1 MIAIFGSKGIEIQ
14 DIPDLPIPNVS
25 DEADPND
32 DERDGY
38 DYRDAMDLENDD
50 LAADEDLNDDYDQA
64 VKLFLM
70 NKISILSIVV

>member
-1 MIAIFGSKGIEIQ
+1 MIIVMPPTMIAIFGSKGIEIQ
-14 DIPDLPIPNVS
+14 DIPDLAIPDISN
-25 DEADPND
+25 DPDPND

-64 VKLFLM
+64 VEAVF
-70 NKISILSIVV
+70 NE